1 MLAFTSSKE
10 RYGTDSELLQKKPIL
25 WCLDFSFWA
34 PKLWENKFLFFL
46 FLNKIP
52 VYWKMN
58 SIPSHGVC
66 GYMSWLYV
74 LEALQ
79 NEHRQVSISFKD
91 KKKKKKLSELS
102 APIYFKD
109 GSKMTSL
116 YSNCYFKLVS
126 HINDSPVEKS
136 KFQTNIINLMT

>member
-1 MLAFTSSKE
+1 MEFVVIC
-10 RYGTDSELLQKKPIL
+10 P
-25 WCLDFSFWA
+25 
-34 PKLWENKFLFFL
+34 
-46 FLNKIP
+46 
-52 VYWKMN
+52 
-58 SIPSHGVC
+58 
-66 GYMSWLYV
+66 GYMSWKPYRMNTGRSAFPL
-74 LEALQ
+74 
-79 NEHRQVSISFKD
+79 RT